1 MKIAWIIY
9 HDYGQYLQAHENED
23 FILLEKLKNLGY
35 DIVPCFWT
43 DERDWN
49 VFDVVLIKSPWDYF
63 LYPEAFQLWLD
74 TLQKANINVLNP
86 VEIIRWN
93 HHKKYLTEIA
103 DKGFSVPWCEW
114 IPQKGKA
121 ALEVY
126 FEQWNTDTL
135 VVKPCISAGAHDTFV
150 VKRQDIIF
158 QQQQWPILL
167 NKADMLVQIFVP
179 EIASSGEISLLFFG
193 GKYSHAIQKTAKNGD
208 FRVQF
213 HYGGASTVFYPEADV
228 IQKAEAIVAQF
239 AADCLYARVDGIQT
253 KDDFLLMEL
262 ELIEPFYFLKDVQD
276 ADENYLSALQEKLN
290 Q

>member
-23 FILLEKLKNLGY
+23 FILLEKIKNIGY

-43 DERDWN
+43 DKRDWN
-49 VFDVVLIKSPWDYF
+49 IFDVVIIKSPWDYF
-63 LYPEAFQLWLD
+63 LAPEAFNQWLN
-74 TLQKANINVLNP
+74 TLQKANIQVLNP

-93 HHKKYLTEIA
+93 LHKKYLTEIA
-103 DKGFSVPWCEW
+103 EKGFSVPACEW
-114 IPQKGKA
+114 TPKGSMVS
-121 ALEVY
+121 LQHY
-126 FEQWNTDTL
+126 FELWNTNTL
-135 VVKPCISAGAHDTFV
+135 VVKPCVSAGAHDTFV
-150 VKRQDIIF
+150 VRKSDSEF
-158 QQQQWPILL
+158 QLQQWPILQQ
-167 NKADMLVQIFVP
+167 KADMLIQIFVP

-193 GKYSHAIQKTAKNGD
+193 GKYSHAIHKTVKNGD

-213 HYGGASTVFYPEADV
+213 HHGGASEIAFPKEE
-228 IQKAEAIVAQF
+228 IIEKAEAIVAEF

-262 ELIEPFYFLKDVQD
+262 ELIEPFYFLKD
-276 ADENYLSALQEKLN
+276 APEAYGNYLMALQEKLN